1 MPETQMIDLRKIDEI
16 VTRLSEAMPPGAR
29 RIQKDLETRFRAVLT
44 SALEKMDLVT
54 REEFDIQSTVLERTQ
69 LKLEALEQKLRELE
83 QAP

>member
-1 MPETQMIDLRKIDEI
+1 
-16 VTRLSEAMPPGAR
+16 
-29 RIQKDLETRFRAVLT
+29 
-44 SALEKMDLVT
+44 MDLVT